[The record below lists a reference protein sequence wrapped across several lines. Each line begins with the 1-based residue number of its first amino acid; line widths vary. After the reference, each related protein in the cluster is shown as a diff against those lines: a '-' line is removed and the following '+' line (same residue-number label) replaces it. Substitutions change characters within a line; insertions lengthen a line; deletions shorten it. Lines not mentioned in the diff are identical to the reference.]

1 VKHFA
6 KKKRGFNEIYFVLYL
21 TAIVLL
27 IPKKD
32 ADDKIN
38 LGDEFNRNQNSQV
51 FIKSEKSSLNLR
63 LRANTEGIEIIS
75 LDTSNIIYP
84 VGNVY
89 SVDYHFSLVS
99 GSQKIRI
106 GEFDSNSMF
115 VIEKIENSNNAR
127 FTWLPN
133 KKQLSTKNYSIIAE
147 ADIYL
152 DSAKKVKTYSRTEF
166 ALNIYF
172 LDEQPPSFTRTLIPQ
187 ENDEKI
193 NPQIINQIINNSN
206 LLDIYPENNSI
217 KSLAYSP
224 WQNKI
229 NLIGI
234 KNLSEINQNI
244 QIKSNSEDSQVMESV
259 KISERTSKYL
269 VVEGTTPGYG
279 KLDIEIVIKSKDNL
293 NQVSTAFSVLP
304 IAIGNPVL
312 ERVMYPEKS
321 YLIDPKLPISSSKK
335 MFSRI
340 IHGSRILYETNNSAK
355 FRFSPTMSDTGST
368 LYFERIIGTETLP
381 QRIPIQVKNY
391 PNPEIISIR
400 EKGSDILITT
410 KSYGVHE
417 SAKNLVVE
425 IISDKKFKFRD
436 LTGQTQKIEGGR
448 LQVFAIKK
456 SKLSNISEINFSAVD
471 SRGFK
476 SKSTIFRK

>member
-32 ADDKIN
+32 TDDKIN
-38 LGDEFNRNQNSQV
+38 FGEEFSGNKNSQV

-63 LRANTEGIEIIS
+63 LRASSEGIEIVS
-75 LDTSNIIYP
+75 QDSSNIIFP
-84 VGNVY
+84 VGNAY
-89 SVDYHFSLVS
+89 RVDYHFSLVS
-99 GSQKIRI
+99 GSRKIQI
-106 GEFDSNSMF
+106 DEFDSNSMF
-115 VIEKIENSNNAR
+115 IVEKIENSNNVK

-133 KKQLSTKNYSIIAE
+133 KKQLSTSNYSIIAE
-147 ADIYL
+147 ANIFL

-166 ALNIYF
+166 SLNIYF
-172 LDEQPPSFTRTLIPQ
+172 LDEQPPSFTRTIISQ
-187 ENDEKI
+187 ENDQETNPKI
-193 NPQIINQIINNSN
+193 NTQIINNQN
-206 LLDIYPENNSI
+206 LLDIYPENNSL
-217 KSLAYSP
+217 KSLAYSS

-244 QIKSNSEDSQVMESV
+244 QIKSSSDDSQVKESV
-259 KISERTSKYL
+259 KIKERTNKYL
-269 VVEGTTPGYG
+269 IVEGTTPGYG
-279 KLDIEIVIKSKDNL
+279 KLDIEIIIKSKNNL
-293 NQVSTAFSVLP
+293 NQVSTAFSVTP

-340 IHGSRILYETNNSAK
+340 VKGSQILYETNNSAK
-355 FRFSPTMSDTGST
+355 FRFAPTLSDTGST
-368 LYFERIIGTETLP
+368 IYFERIIGSETLP
-381 QRIPIQVKNY
+381 NRISIKVKNY

-400 EKGSDILITT
+400 EKEDDLLVTT
-410 KSYGVHE
+410 KSYGVYG
-417 SAKNLVVE
+417 SAKNLVLE
-425 IISDKKFKFRD
+425 ISSDKKLNFRD
-436 LTGQTQKIEGGR
+436 LTGQTQKIEGGI
-448 LQVFAIKK
+448 LQVFAVKK
-456 SKLSNISEINFSAVD
+456 SSLSDISEIEFTAVD

-476 SKSTIFRK
+476 SKSTVYRK